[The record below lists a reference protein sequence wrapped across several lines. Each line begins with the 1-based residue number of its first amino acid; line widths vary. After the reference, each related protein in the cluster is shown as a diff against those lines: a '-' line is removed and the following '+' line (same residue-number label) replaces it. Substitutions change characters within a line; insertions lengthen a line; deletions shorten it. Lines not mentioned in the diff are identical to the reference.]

1 MMTEPSRPRRRLIT
15 KTITVPG
22 NFDKAC
28 RDFNEGRF
36 FECHEWFEE
45 IWQEEQGDVRDLYKG
60 LIQLAAAFVHL
71 RKANFVGA
79 ERLLRTG
86 MGYLAP
92 YRPEGAMG
100 FDVEAIATAA
110 QATHSRLVQGGRTG
124 VADLDLAERPFYAY
138 DREALPA
145 EARRWQAWGFD
156 RDGTSLELEVTVPE

>member
-1 MMTEPSRPRRRLIT
+1 MTDPSRPRRRLIS

-71 RKANFVGA
+71 SKGNFVGA
-79 ERLLRTG
+79 DRLLRTG
-86 MGYLAP
+86 IGYLKP

-100 FDVEAIATAA
+100 FDVEAISQAA
-110 QATHSRLVQGGRTG
+110 QAMHARLLTVGRPG
-124 VADLDLAERPFYAY
+124 VETLDLAERPFYAF
-138 DREALPA
+138 DRDALPT

-156 RDGTSLELEVTVPE
+156 REGNALQLEITVPS

>member
-1 MMTEPSRPRRRLIT
+1 MTQPSRPRRQLIT

-22 NFDKAC
+22 NFDKGC
-28 RDFNEGRF
+28 RDFNGGRF

-71 RKANFVGA
+71 KKANFVGA
-79 ERLLRTG
+79 DRLLRTG

-100 FDVEAIATAA
+100 FDVEAIAAA
-110 QATHSRLVQGGRTG
+110 AHRVHSRLLQGGPTA
-124 VADLDLAERPFYAY
+124 VAEVNLAERPFYAY
-138 DREALPA
+138 DRGALAA

-156 RDGTSLELEVTVPE
+156 VDGNPLELQVTVPE

>member
-1 MMTEPSRPRRRLIT
+1 MTDPSRPRRRLIS
-15 KTITVPG
+15 KTISVPG

-71 RKANFVGA
+71 SKGNFVGA
-79 ERLLRTG
+79 DRLLRTG
-86 MGYLAP
+86 IGYLKP

-100 FDVEAIATAA
+100 FDVESISEAA
-110 QATHSRLVQGGRTG
+110 QAMHLRLLTVGRPG
-124 VADLDLAERPFYAY
+124 VETLDLTKRPLYAF
-138 DREALPA
+138 DRDALPA

-156 RDGTSLELEVTVPE
+156 REGNALQLEITVPS